1 MGGRVFYK
9 IFGLP
14 VHVLVIHAV
23 VVLVPL
29 CAVMAVVMLF
39 WPVWRERLRWPLL
52 ILLTVATGSAFVAKQ
67 SGEQLQAH
75 LNFTNASLDR
85 HVMLGAKAP
94 WIVLAFWMF
103 TVAWLVLDS
112 RRDRPGSPGPAA
124 LRLLGVLAV
133 LAAVGAT
140 TWIVLTGDAGARS
153 IWAPQASQG
162 ASALPGP

>member
-1 MGGRVFYK
+1 MFDR

-29 CAVMAVVMLF
+29 CAAMAVVMLF
-39 WPVWRERLRWPLL
+39 STTWRERLRWPLL

-67 SGEQLQAH
+67 SGEKLQAR
-75 LNFTNASLDR
+75 LGFTNPSLDR
-85 HVMLGAKAP
+85 HVLLGNKAP
-94 WIVLAFWMF
+94 WIVLAFWML
-103 TVAWLVLDS
+103 TVAWLVLDA
-112 RRDRPGSPGPAA
+112 RRDRPGSPGPGA

-140 TWIVLTGDAGARS
+140 TWIVLTGDAGARA
-153 IWAPQASQG
+153 IWAPTASG
-162 ASALPGP
+162 AVPATPAGQ